1 MRNMYFVSFQI
12 STFKNLLTIMINSNK
27 VSTIA
32 ICEITLG
39 ALFQKRVNTTN
50 SNPNTVGINAVTE
63 AVPVLPVI
71 PK

>member
-1 MRNMYFVSFQI
+1 MYFVSFQI
-12 STFKNLLTIMINSNK
+12 STFKNLLITIINSNK

-32 ICEITLG
+32 ICEMTLG
-39 ALFQKRVNTTN
+39 ALFQKRLNTTN
-50 SNPNTVGINAVTE
+50 INPNTVGINAVTE